1 MTIFTDNPAKAYPS
15 QYDVWHQFG
24 SAFQAVEGL
33 VFNTEIFGAYFEQA
47 LTELYADNVQ
57 YVETRALL
65 GPVCVTNIHVY
76 TVHREFVIPN
86 C

>member
-1 MTIFTDNPAKAYPS
+1 M
-15 QYDVWHQFG
+15 
-24 SAFQAVEGL
+24 
-33 VFNTEIFGAYFEQA
+33 FNTEIFGAYFEQA

-65 GPVCVTNIHVY
+65 GPVGVTNIHVF
-76 TVHREFVIPN
+76 TIHRIFVIPN